1 MNAWLFG
8 AVLVL
13 CGVTAVAVVV
23 HLVRD
28 EIPSDR
34 TFILL
39 GLVEVALVLQ
49 TVVGV
54 VALATTDREVSGVL
68 FVSYLIGVL
77 VAPPIGAFWSLAER
91 SRGGTAV
98 LLLAMLTV
106 AALQVRL
113 WDIWGGAGV

>member
-1 MNAWLFG
+1 MNAVVYG

-13 CGVTAVAVVV
+13 AGVAAIAVIV
-23 HLVRD
+23 HLIRD

-34 TFILL
+34 TFVLL
-39 GLVEVALVLQ
+39 GLVEVALIVQ
-49 TVVGV
+49 TVIGF
-54 VALATTDREVSGVL
+54 VALATTDRDVSGVL

-91 SRGGTAV
+91 SRGGVAV

-106 AALQVRL
+106 VALEVRL
-113 WDIWGGAGV
+113 WDIWNAAGA